1 MERVKQIL
9 DASLLW
15 RGLMALCLWF
25 GEQWRASGVVRWFL
39 NPPRWDEGATRTS
52 LLYRLW
58 SLVWNALHRLYR
70 ALKLDKLFSGSVFLH
85 TSFWCALPVILAP
98 LLPTMAVL
106 GLTLVAYCSVA
117 LGLIHGKR
125 ELTYSPINKYL
136 LLFAGVYMAAA
147 FLSVTPRGSLQPALL
162 AVFFTLM
169 PMAMENAFHTR
180 RSLENL
186 TGCIVLAGT
195 AVGAVGVGQYVFG
208 VTGAAAWVD
217 SDMFSSITTR
227 VYSTLQNPNV
237 LAEYLLLVI
246 PLAVALLLTGKNW
259 KERIFWLGCCGVMG
273 LCMILTFSR
282 GGWLGLIIAAGI
294 FALLLEPRL
303 LMLAPFALVALY
315 FVMPEAVV
323 NRLLSVGDLTDTST
337 SYRVAIW
344 MGSIAMLKDYWLC
357 GVGPG
362 TAAFNLV
369 YPAYS
374 YNAANAQHA
383 HNLYLQLLIDG
394 GVCLLL
400 LFLVVMFVLYR
411 RSCACLAREKGARRI
426 HLIAIL
432 SGITGFLAQSMTDYS
447 FYNYRVILAFWA
459 TVGLGACWLKG
470 KKEGDK

>member
-237 LAEYLLLVI
+237 LAEYLLLTI
-246 PLAVALLLTGKNW
+246 PLGVALCTQAAAP
-259 KERIFWLGCCGVMG
+259 VAP
-273 LCMILTFSR
+273 SR
-282 GGWLGLIIAAGI
+282 YWPTPMAPTRVPASTIIPASI
-294 FALLLEPRL
+294 SSALR
-303 LMLAPFALVALY
+303 
-315 FVMPEAVV
+315 VV
-323 NRLLSVGDLTDTST
+323 NVF
-337 SYRVAIW
+337 
-344 MGSIAMLKDYWLC
+344 SIATGTRVKNTMSSAGCRLPR
-357 GVGPG
+357 GV
-362 TAAFNLV
+362 TDMKAA
-369 YPAYS
+369 
-374 YNAANAQHA
+374 
-383 HNLYLQLLIDG
+383 
-394 GVCLLL
+394 
-400 LFLVVMFVLYR
+400 
-411 RSCACLAREKGARRI
+411 AR
-426 HLIAIL
+426 
-432 SGITGFLAQSMTDYS
+432 
-447 FYNYRVILAFWA
+447 
-459 TVGLGACWLKG
+459 
-470 KKEGDK
+470 